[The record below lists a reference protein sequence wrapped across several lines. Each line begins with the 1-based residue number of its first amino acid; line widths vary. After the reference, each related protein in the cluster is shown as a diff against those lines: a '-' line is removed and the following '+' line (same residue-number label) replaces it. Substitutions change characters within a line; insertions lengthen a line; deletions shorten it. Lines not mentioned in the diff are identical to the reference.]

1 MDLQP
6 SSLIQ
11 GFLRSVDRAFG
22 GQQQRVVAVQLGRTE
37 PRGTTTAAA
46 DSAPI
51 QGPTW
56 FDQSA
61 IEASRFERTRAYR
74 EGIDECPEW
83 NRALEVSKGYV
94 FSSQVG
100 EGGKPLSYRL
110 KFGRGARKEV
120 VVACNAC
127 TDRLDLHAVVPD
139 IYHAGKW
146 LADSFDEIV
155 FDVESRAI
163 VDLRHWE
170 PEQCIARVDRRTRR
184 LHGYSVAVTED
195 FSTTAGIGDR
205 VDVNPFL
212 MLHYAPNRVRGQVYG
227 RSMFSSGR
235 KGRREYEAG
244 NDMLVISALEAL
256 AAQRILWPFPREM
269 NQDKMWSFVRR
280 VRQSVELDLQFN
292 KDGVL
297 RRRLAK
303 MIETAPKIMPYLVDP
318 DLQGVPTPFTAPV
331 ANLEHL
337 LKVVQWQQDNN
348 FIVSGVPAVLCGME
362 RNVNG
367 RATVVEQAAQ
377 FAVAMM
383 QDQTDVSQD
392 VISTIYVRQLL
403 ALGIVPN
410 PGEVMVEMFP
420 PSQLYERMRADVA
433 KAQAEAAKLIIDSG
447 LPVAFALKSAF
458 GLADEEV
465 TDILGGLQTADVASE
480 DAFEQTIGRAV
491 EAAAARFGGRDSI
504 AVDVAS
510 VGQPA
515 VAIEESVA
523 VRGG

>member
-46 DSAPI
+46 DSAPL

-61 IEASRFERTRAYR
+61 IEASRFERTRDFR
-74 EGIDECPEW
+74 EGRVEVPEW
-83 NRALEVSKGYV
+83 ERALQVSKGYV

-120 VVACNAC
+120 ELACNAC

-139 IYHAGKW
+139 IYDAGKW
-146 LADSFDEIV
+146 LGDSFDELV
-155 FDVESRAI
+155 FDVKSRAL

-170 PEQCIARVDRRTRR
+170 PERCIARVDRRTG
-184 LHGYSVAVTED
+184 HVQDYSVAVTED

-205 VDVNPFL
+205 VAVNPFL
-212 MLHYAPNRVRGQVYG
+212 MLHYAPNRVRGQIYG

-235 KGRREYEAG
+235 KGRREYEAV
-244 NDMLVISALEAL
+244 NDMLVL
-256 AAQRILWPFPREM
+256 ASLQAIQNQYLLWPFPREM
-269 NQDKMWSFVRR
+269 SGDKMWSFVRR
-280 VRQSVELDLQFN
+280 VKQSVELDLQFN

-303 MIETAPKIMPYLVDP
+303 MIDTSPKVMPYLVDP
-318 DLQGVPTPFTAPV
+318 DLQGEPKPFLAPV
-331 ANLEHL
+331 ANLDHL
-337 LKVVQWQQDNN
+337 LKVAQWQQDNN

-403 ALGIVPN
+403 ALGIVPL

-447 LPVAFALKSAF
+447 LPVAFALKRAF

-480 DAFEQTIGRAV
+480 DAFEATIGRAV
-491 EAAAARFGGRDSI
+491 EAAAARFGGRLELAADI
-504 AVDVAS
+504 AAKA
-510 VGQPA
+510 QPA